1 MLLNWLDAREA
12 TEVGAALAD
21 DFVLQTA
28 STRARAVKAGSR
40 APENH
45 LESFLGKFLQAVDRK
60 ARPLQLNVFKR
71 AKLAN
76 TFKWRLLEKGIEAQ
90 IVEELTRTLVLRLAT
105 GEGGAV
111 RAAKSL
117 PGSTARPNSD
127 DARSLLTKAG
137 DHVARSAYVEA
148 IACFKDSLRLDPRNA
163 VARNNLGAALC
174 RVGDYNE
181 AEEQFRRA
189 IGIKEKYPD
198 ALFNLGTLLRLQ
210 GKIVESEMPLRR
222 ALKLKPAYVDA
233 QIGLGATLTVLGRL
247 DDAKAVIDKALKLE
261 PRNVDALL
269 AQGALRGRQGQFAE
283 AEALFRRALEIDP
296 NASDAWVGL
305 AGVRRMSSADG
316 AGWLKGALASAN
328 SGLEPLSEARIRF
341 AIGKYYDD
349 TGDFARAFGSYQQA
363 NELMKTA
370 AVAYDRDARE
380 RFVGDLT
387 RIYARESFSEAHK
400 GGSDSKLPVLVVG
413 MPRSGTSLVEQII
426 ASHPAAKGAGEHRFW
441 GQAFRRHASKLLQG
455 SPDQRL
461 RSNLAE
467 EYLSSLAERGG
478 DALRVVDKST
488 LNSDYLG
495 IVHSVVPN
503 ARMIYVQRDPVDTC
517 LSCYFQDFPPSLN
530 FTLDMSD
537 LAHYYREHH
546 RLISHWRK
554 ALPPTSLLVVPY
566 EQLVADQ
573 EKWTRRI
580 LDFIDLPWDAR
591 CLDYHLTESTVL
603 TASYWQVRQTLYR
616 SSIGRWRNYEKFI
629 GPLLTLRNLDS

>member
-1 MLLNWLDAREA
+1 
-12 TEVGAALAD
+12 
-21 DFVLQTA
+21 
-28 STRARAVKAGSR
+28 
-40 APENH
+40 
-45 LESFLGKFLQAVDRK
+45 
-60 ARPLQLNVFKR
+60 
-71 AKLAN
+71 
-76 TFKWRLLEKGIEAQ
+76 
-90 IVEELTRTLVLRLAT
+90 
-105 GEGGAV
+105 
-111 RAAKSL
+111 
-117 PGSTARPNSD
+117 
-127 DARSLLTKAG
+127 
-137 DHVARSAYVEA
+137 
-148 IACFKDSLRLDPRNA
+148 
-163 VARNNLGAALC
+163 
-174 RVGDYNE
+174 
-181 AEEQFRRA
+181 
-189 IGIKEKYPD
+189 
-198 ALFNLGTLLRLQ
+198 
-210 GKIVESEMPLRR
+210 
-222 ALKLKPAYVDA
+222 
-233 QIGLGATLTVLGRL
+233 
-247 DDAKAVIDKALKLE
+247 
-261 PRNVDALL
+261 
-269 AQGALRGRQGQFAE
+269 
-283 AEALFRRALEIDP
+283 
-296 NASDAWVGL
+296 
-305 AGVRRMSSADG
+305 
-316 AGWLKGALASAN
+316 
-328 SGLEPLSEARIRF
+328 
-341 AIGKYYDD
+341 
-349 TGDFARAFGSYQQA
+349 
-363 NELMKTA
+363 LMKTA